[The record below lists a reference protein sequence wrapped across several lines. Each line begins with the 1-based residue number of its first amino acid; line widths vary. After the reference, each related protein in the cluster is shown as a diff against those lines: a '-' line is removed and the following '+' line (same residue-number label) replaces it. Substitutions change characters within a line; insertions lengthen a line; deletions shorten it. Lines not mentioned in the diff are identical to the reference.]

1 MLKFIFFSIKSILSY
16 LTIIPESPSRLALT
30 GLGETAIIN
39 GIADKRIIVIGLFG
53 SNEGALLTRVD
64 LRDGLAG
71 SIIYSAAMAANG
83 GGFSHQPNRTWRL
96 GLGRSLT
103 AQLSVASNSFVTAE
117 YYWE

>member
-1 MLKFIFFSIKSILSY
+1 MLRYIWTYIKSIY
-16 LTIIPESPSRLALT
+16 TFLTIVPESPSRVALT
-30 GLGETAIIN
+30 GLTETEIIV
-39 GIADKRIIVIGLFG
+39 GRADKRIIVIGLFG

-64 LRDGLAG
+64 LRDGLTG
-71 SIIYSAAMAANG
+71 SIIYSVAMAANG

-96 GLGRSLT
+96 GLGKSLT